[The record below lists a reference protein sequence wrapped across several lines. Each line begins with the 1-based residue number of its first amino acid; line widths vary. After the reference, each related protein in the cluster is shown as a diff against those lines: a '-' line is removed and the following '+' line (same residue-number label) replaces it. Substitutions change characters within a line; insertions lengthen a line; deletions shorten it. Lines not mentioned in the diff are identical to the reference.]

1 MKMKNEIN
9 MIAVHTFY
17 QSKYEV
23 SKVLTFYVL
32 VLGRENETLCD
43 DAAVIVWSSRWTDV
57 VVLLSVTQ
65 RRTDIIRQ
73 TTVWFVG
80 SQRCCCE
87 LPL

>member
-9 MIAVHTFY
+9 MIAVQTFY

-32 VLGRENETLCD
+32 ILGRENETLCD
-43 DAAVIVWSSRWTDV
+43 DAAVIVWSSRWTDI
-57 VVLLSVTQ
+57 VVLLSV
-65 RRTDIIRQ
+65 TDIIRQ